1 MQLNCIWMT
10 ILHNSLHDWLCHLN
24 FSSLDRLVSWQATCW
39 RLDVLRQG
47 HSWEAVKE
55 STETDVWM
63 MYCTTEKLKHSAA
76 QQQQWHF
83 ASSALLP
90 LQCLVCV
97 CVCVYAKKLLF
108 SLAFCVIWVF
118 CTFAN
123 LISTGHWNKFILK
136 ILTHGLGMLMPPAPQ
151 KNPFSAIRYF
161 PKMRLNQV
169 KSPF

>member
-24 FSSLDRLVSWQATCW
+24 FSSLDRLVSQQATCW

-47 HSWEAVKE
+47 HSWEAVTE

-63 MYCTTEKLKHSAA
+63 MYCTTEELKHSAA

-90 LQCLVCV
+90 LKCL
-97 CVCVYAKKLLF
+97 VCVYAKKLRF
-108 SLAFCVIWVF
+108 PLAFGVIWVF

-136 ILTHGLGMLMPPAPQ
+136 ILTHGLGMLMLSHPPQ
-151 KNPFSAIRYF
+151 KKPLSAIWYF
-161 PKMRLNQV
+161 PKVRLNQV